1 MNNLIRIATFGLL
14 IVILVKPSIGQE
26 QEHKDL
32 FRKWDRNRDRVL
44 TRQEIPEANRDRFNE
59 VDENHDGRISWQEHM
74 RAFQDEREPK
84 KRERGNT
91 GPAALA
97 HWKHADI
104 QQITIQQT
112 WPQEPKGFDRTA
124 MVSQPKH
131 ARGKLPVILFFH
143 GAGGNAIG
151 PMRQWEALTYNCI
164 VVSAQGYRKTWNI
177 HGEPSKAPDVDFFK
191 RLLKKIEDQ
200 VPSANLEDVSLI
212 GFSNGSGFIHRLLIE
227 IKSPFSR
234 RNFLLGSS
242 LIEQQYHDG
251 TFWKPSS
258 NTDNYDTKVEPK
270 PGRMLAYFHGT
281 NDRIV
286 PYQGGKRGKFPHVS
300 ALETAN
306 AWAKANGYQGKPRS
320 LEQGKSIT
328 DSVTAL
334 TFAGTD
340 VTFYSVDG
348 GGHGFEPHERDV
360 RNIIQQL
367 LKKK

>member
-14 IVILVKPSIGQE
+14 IVILINPSTGQE
-26 QEHKDL
+26 QEHRDL

-44 TRQEIPEANRDRFNE
+44 TRQEVPAANRDRFDE

-74 RAFQDEREPK
+74 RAFQDEREPRQ
-84 KRERGNT
+84 RERGNT

-104 QQITIQQT
+104 QQIGIRQT
-112 WPQEPKGFDRTA
+112 WPQEPDGFDRTA
-124 MVSQPKH
+124 IVSQPKH

-143 GAGGNAIG
+143 GAGGNAVG
-151 PMRQWEALTYNCI
+151 PMRQWEFLTYDCV

-177 HGEPSKAPDVDFFK
+177 HGEPSKAPDIEFFK
-191 RLLKKIEDQ
+191 QLLNQLETEF
-200 VPSANLEDVSLI
+200 PAANLDDVSLI

-227 IKSPFSR
+227 VDEPFSK
-234 RNFLLGSS
+234 RNFLMGSS

-251 TFWKPSS
+251 SFWKPTKD
-258 NTDNYDTKVEPK
+258 TDRYDKKATPK
-270 PGRMLAYFHGT
+270 SGRMMAYFHGT
-281 NDRIV
+281 NDRVV
-286 PYQGGKRGKFPHVS
+286 PYQGGKRGRFPHVS

-306 AWAKANGYQGKPRS
+306 AWAKANGYRGKPRS

-340 VTFYSVDG
+340 VAFYSVDG
-348 GGHGFEPHERDV
+348 GGHGFEPHQKDV
-360 RNIIQQL
+360 RQIVKKL
-367 LKKK
+367 LNQ